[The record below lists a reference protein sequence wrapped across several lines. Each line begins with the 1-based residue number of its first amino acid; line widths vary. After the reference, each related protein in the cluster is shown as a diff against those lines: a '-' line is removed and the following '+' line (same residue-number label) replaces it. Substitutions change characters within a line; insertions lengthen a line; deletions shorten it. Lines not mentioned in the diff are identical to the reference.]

1 MNKRRVDRKVLKE
14 KRRNRR
20 MCPFKEKTLLRD
32 FIDKESYKDLTKL
45 LETLRPFLMDDEVE
59 LYNCNRLYFDLK
71 KIERRHKIVIS
82 AIAVFL
88 NEVNKKRTLRYPTS
102 VFFRYLSS
110 TEHCNLGISEKS
122 LKALVYKAIQ
132 EIV

>member
-1 MNKRRVDRKVLKE
+1 MKKRRVDRKVLKE

-20 MCPFKEKTLLRD
+20 MCPFEEKTLLRD
-32 FIDKESYKDLTKL
+32 FIDKESYKDLTKM
-45 LETLRPFLMDDEVE
+45 LETLRPLLMDDEVE

-71 KIERRHKIVIS
+71 KIEGRHKIAIN

-88 NEVNKKRTLRYPTS
+88 NEVKKKHTLRYPDS
-102 VFFRYLSS
+102 VLFRYLSS

-122 LKALVYKAIQ
+122 LKALIYKAIQ

>member
-1 MNKRRVDRKVLKE
+1 MRKRRVDRKVLKE

-20 MCPFKEKTLLRD
+20 MCPFEEKTLLRD
-32 FIDKESYKDLTKL
+32 LIDKESYEDLNNM

-71 KIERRHKIVIS
+71 KIERIHKIVIS
-82 AIAVFL
+82 TIAVFL
-88 NEVNKKRTLRYPTS
+88 NEVKKKQTLRHPDS
-102 VFFRYLSS
+102 VLFRYLSS

-132 EIV
+132 ESF

>member
-1 MNKRRVDRKVLKE
+1 MRKRRVDRKVLKE

-20 MCPFKEKTLLRD
+20 MCPFEEKTLLRD
-32 FIDKESYKDLTKL
+32 LIDKESYEDLTNM

-71 KIERRHKIVIS
+71 KIERIHKIVIS
-82 AIAVFL
+82 TIAVFL
-88 NEVNKKRTLRYPTS
+88 NEVKKKQTLRHPDS
-102 VFFRYLSS
+102 VLFRYLSS

-132 EIV
+132 ESF

>member
-1 MNKRRVDRKVLKE
+1 
-14 KRRNRR
+14 
-20 MCPFKEKTLLRD
+20 MCPFEEKTLLRD
-32 FIDKESYKDLTKL
+32 LIDKESYEDLTNM

-71 KIERRHKIVIS
+71 KIERIHKIVIS
-82 AIAVFL
+82 TIAVFL
-88 NEVNKKRTLRYPTS
+88 NEVKKKQTLRHPDS
-102 VFFRYLSS
+102 VLFRYLSS

-132 EIV
+132 ESF